1 MNSGFRSPT
10 WSWAVCLAK
19 EVAMNR
25 QPPSD
30 VTDDPVCPYCE
41 AEGKRQPNSCKR
53 HDWAYRGW
61 LEGLRAGMSE

>member
-1 MNSGFRSPT
+1 
-10 WSWAVCLAK
+10 
-19 EVAMNR
+19 MNR